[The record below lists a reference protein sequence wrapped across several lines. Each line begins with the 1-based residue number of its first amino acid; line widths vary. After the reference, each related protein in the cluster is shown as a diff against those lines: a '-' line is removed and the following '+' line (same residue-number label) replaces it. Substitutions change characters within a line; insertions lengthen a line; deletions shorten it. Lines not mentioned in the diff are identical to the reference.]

1 MQKPIALM
9 LIVVLAFCAVTHVDA
24 ATLDQLVRGYAE
36 RRDFRGVVLVARDGH
51 TIYQAA
57 FGIAQPVGRVAVS
70 VDNVFRIGSLS
81 KPLTAT
87 LIMRLAE
94 IGVIDLDGTVAGYL
108 PAEYAGTATGRITVR
123 QLLSHTSG
131 LADVPPRYTDAFWTE
146 DARRRY
152 TPKEFARKWIPGALA
167 SEPGVFR
174 YNNNGYYLL
183 GLVVEAATGKSY
195 AENMKQYIFAPAGM
209 QDSGIF
215 DGRTILPKLAQGTV
229 LVDDGTRE
237 LPPYIDPSVSYSAA
251 GVYSTALDLV
261 RFDSAL
267 AGGRLL
273 NDASQR
279 EMYAERGRQ
288 YGYGWGVED
297 WSVQT
302 GTPLPVVLHTGS
314 IPGYQSMLVRSLA
327 DRVTIIILDNAWQG
341 TTVTAM
347 ARDIADLVHGKPVTL
362 PGRSLQATLTP
373 ILFRQG
379 LDAMRAA
386 YLQLSARESA
396 MYDVSEPALNAFG
409 YSLLRKG
416 QIDAA
421 VEVMRWNVAL
431 RPNSPNVHDSLAEAL
446 LASGNREGARAGYA
460 RVLELDPGNRHA
472 YEELE
477 KLRRVTPLV
486 CIALPIVVGEP
497 RCTPGVSLTVKIA

>member
-1 MQKPIALM
+1 MRK
-9 LIVVLAFCAVTHVDA
+9 LIVLMCAGVLALCAVAHANA
-24 ATLDQLVRGYAE
+24 ATLDQLVRAYAE
-36 RRDFRGVVLVARDGH
+36 RRDFSGVVLVARDGRPV
-51 TIYQAA
+51 YQAA
-57 FGIAQPVGRVAVS
+57 FGIAQPAWKVPVS
-70 VDNVFRIGSLS
+70 TDTVFRIGSLS

-94 IGVIDLDGTVAGYL
+94 IGRVDLDGTVADYL
-108 PAEYAGTATGRITVR
+108 PAEYAGTAAGRITVR
-123 QLLSHTSG
+123 QLLTHMSG
-131 LADVPPRYTDAFWTE
+131 LADVAPRYTDPFWTE
-146 DARRRY
+146 DARRHY
-152 TPKEFARKWIPGALA
+152 TPKEFASKWIPGALA
-167 SEPGVFR
+167 SEPGAFR

-183 GLVVEAATGKSY
+183 GLIVEAATGKSY

-273 NDASQR
+273 NQTSQS
-279 EMYAERGRQ
+279 EMFADRGKG

-297 WSVQT
+297 WSVRT
-302 GTPLPVVLHTGS
+302 GTPLPIVLHTGS
-314 IPGYQSMLVRSLA
+314 IPGYQSMLVRSLS

-341 TTVTAM
+341 ATVVAM
-347 ARDIADLVHGKPVTL
+347 ARDIADLVHGKPVAL
-362 PGRSLQATLTP
+362 PRRSLQTALTP

-379 LDAMRAA
+379 LDAMRTA
-386 YLQLSARESA
+386 YVRLRTHEST

-409 YSLLRKG
+409 YNLLRKG
-416 QIDAA
+416 RLEAA
-421 VEVMRWNVAL
+421 VQVLRWNVEL
-431 RPNSPNVHDSLAEAL
+431 HPTSPNVHDSLAEAL
-446 LASGNREGARAGYA
+446 LASGDREGARAGYA
-460 RVLELDPGNRHA
+460 KALALDPSNRHA
-472 YEELE
+472 TEELE
-477 KLRRVTPLV
+477 KLQRATP
-486 CIALPIVVGEP
+486 
-497 RCTPGVSLTVKIA
+497 